1 MMWHQEAAAPVL
13 RLSLAHGKRSG
24 LGRCHAVEGA
34 PCPWKLSPLVNVCLV
49 SFFFVGLLFFF
60 VCWVLFLFLLFC
72 FPFTGSDVALAP
84 VVTCFITSSFN
95 NVSTDLNWSF

>member
-1 MMWHQEAAAPVL
+1 MSLETQPSCQYVL
-13 RLSLAHGKRSG
+13 GFI
-24 LGRCHAVEGA
+24 
-34 PCPWKLSPLVNVCLV
+34 
-49 SFFFVGLLFFF
+49 FFCRFVGFF
-60 VCWVLFLFLLFC
+60 VCVLGFVLFLLFC

>member
-1 MMWHQEAAAPVL
+1 MSLETQPSCQYVL
-13 RLSLAHGKRSG
+13 GFI
-24 LGRCHAVEGA
+24 
-34 PCPWKLSPLVNVCLV
+34 
-49 SFFFVGLLFFF
+49 FFCRFVVFLC